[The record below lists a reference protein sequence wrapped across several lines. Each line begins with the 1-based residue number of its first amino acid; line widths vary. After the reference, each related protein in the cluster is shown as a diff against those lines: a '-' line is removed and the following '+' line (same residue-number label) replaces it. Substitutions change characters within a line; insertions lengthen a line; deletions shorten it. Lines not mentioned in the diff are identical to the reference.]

1 MEEMNE
7 GVVTDS
13 RRETAEDSTLRQ
25 TGDGDTLR
33 QTGDGGALRETGGMG
48 LEALVERDARAGH
61 FVVDVLAG
69 VDVPEALSRHFGG
82 SGGVLAEAEQRGYL
96 RGLNEAA
103 EARMKEPSMYE
114 QPVPKQP
121 ARAPESA
128 DGIFTSRRR
137 SIWG

>member
-1 MEEMNE
+1 MSNTQDEVMERSERV
-7 GVVTDS
+7 GQGI
-13 RRETAEDSTLRQ
+13 AI
-25 TGDGDTLR
+25 
-33 QTGDGGALRETGGMG
+33 
-48 LEALVERDARAGH
+48 EALVERDARAGH

-82 SGGVLAEAEQRGYL
+82 SDGILAEAEQRGYL

-121 ARAPESA
+121 PVAPEGTDSLFA
-128 DGIFTSRRR
+128 GRRR
-137 SIWG
+137 SIWGI